1 MKNKKVLIVVI
12 ALVVICITILI
23 VVLTKKSAKSFDDY
37 SVEPTVEVKYDVNA
51 KDAYYDAVLK
61 SVELHKDDLAQYGI
75 VNPAIEEKD
84 ISYGRSGT
92 VTSVTIFSNNVE
104 YQLLIL
110 YDDNFVEQSFEIT
123 DPNISD
129 DNPGEE

>member
-1 MKNKKVLIVVI
+1 MKNKKMLIAIVVVIICVI
-12 ALVVICITILI
+12 AIAILVVTRS
-23 VVLTKKSAKSFDDY
+23 KKSFDDY
-37 SVEPTVEVKYDVNA
+37 NAEPSIDVKYDVNA
-51 KDAYYDAVLK
+51 KDTYYDAVLK

-75 VNPAIEEKD
+75 LNPVVEEKD

-129 DNPGEE
+129 DNPEEE